1 MNHVTANST
10 IMNLKLLIG
19 SEMSPQKKQITKKK
33 TVTKRKMIFRYA
45 LGGTL
50 FVILLAI
57 GLYIQFIFKGLPSLE
72 QLENPK
78 PRLASNVYSA
88 DGEQIGQFF
97 RENRIEINID
107 SLPVSITNLL
117 IATEDRKFYD
127 HWGVDLDRFFK
138 AMVKNVFMFKREGA
152 STITQQLAKNLYELK
167 TRDETLFD
175 TITRKLREWITA
187 VQIEKTYT
195 KKEIL
200 EMYFN
205 VSYFGRG
212 AYGIEMAS
220 KVYFGKS
227 AKELSIPEAAVLI
240 PLLKNP
246 YGYDPVRFYNRSVE
260 RRNIVLYNM
269 FQTDGLS
276 EEEYQF
282 YKDSP
287 INVEADEVTKG
298 FKSSV
303 APHFVEY
310 IRQQME
316 DMSDQYGYDLYEDG
330 LTIYTSLD
338 SKMQKIATDVTVK
351 HIEDFQKQFDPH
363 WNWRTKDNRAI
374 LNDMLDKA
382 IKRREDYRKADR
394 EARKEIYNRLKNNVA
409 FVDSIQEV
417 GKKIEVGFIVLDVKT
432 GEVKA
437 MVGGRDQSFQY
448 GLNHTT
454 QIKRQPGSSFKPIV
468 YAVAIDNGLYPAY
481 PIMNQPFL
489 YGQEP
494 NEWSPHNI
502 DMSTG
507 GFTTL
512 REALRRSVN
521 LVSARLIIEGHVQL
535 WKVGIFAEQMGIKTK
550 LDLYP
555 AISLGASVVAPIEMA
570 NAYATLA
577 NKGIHNEP
585 ISILRIEDKDGILL
599 DQFASEASEA
609 IPEETAYIVVDM
621 LQTVINEGSGLRART
636 TYNFHRPAGGKTG
649 TNTDFADAWFV
660 GFTPQLAGAVWVGFD
675 DQRVRFTGN
684 YGQGSRAALPIWAM
698 FMHDVYEEID
708 LPLEDFEMP
717 ESGDIARVNFCKET
731 IFDLGDPKLYSNDC
745 KSGILSDII
754 RLRDIPNT
762 YNAERDTMV
771 KIFDRYLISD
781 SLAHEATEIIE

>member
-227 AKELSIPEAAVLI
+227 AKELSIPEAAVLM

-246 YGYDPVRFYNRSVE
+246 YGYDPVRFYNRSIE

-363 WNWRTKDNRAI
+363 WNWRTKENRAI

-409 FVDSIQEV
+409 FVDSIQEI

-432 GEVKA
+432 GEIKA

-535 WKVGIFAEQMGIKTK
+535 WKVGIFAEKMGIKTK

-585 ISILRIEDKDGILL
+585 ISILKIEDKDGILL

-762 YNAERDTMV
+762 YNAKRDTMV

-781 SLAHEATEIIE
+781 SLAHEAKEIIE